1 MRNIIES
8 VVTMLLVISP
18 TISHAIDTSISKYF
32 NTEISYTRGYDEDV
46 STPDNPISNERLSDD
61 FGLIELGL
69 EIDLGKS
76 GYLAYDYEQTHY
88 DSLGTND
95 NDAHSISFGTSFESS
110 NLDLGIDIAYTNM
123 SLDSED
129 FMELITVGPSGSFSA
144 GNAVYS
150 ISTQWTKKE
159 LETVDTLDGDNYSVG
174 VSSLFFSEDFRSYL
188 NLSLIYEFE
197 DARASDNDFRGAMLT
212 FSGKRPAPLFGFDSF
227 LGASVS
233 YRDREYYKVSDI
245 LTRNKNDQLKFIF
258 YHQTYFKKNVY
269 GRLEYEYKELK
280 TNQVDSTYDAHKIE
294 YKFTISF

>member
-110 NLDLGIDIAYTNM
+110 NLDLGIDIAYT
-123 SLDSED
+123 D
-129 FMELITVGPSGSFSA
+129 
-144 GNAVYS
+144 
-150 ISTQWTKKE
+150 IS
-159 LETVDTLDGDNYSVG
+159 
-174 VSSLFFSEDFRSYL
+174 
-188 NLSLIYEFE
+188 
-197 DARASDNDFRGAMLT
+197 
-212 FSGKRPAPLFGFDSF
+212 
-227 LGASVS
+227 
-233 YRDREYYKVSDI
+233 
-245 LTRNKNDQLKFIF
+245 
-258 YHQTYFKKNVY
+258 
-269 GRLEYEYKELK
+269 
-280 TNQVDSTYDAHKIE
+280 
-294 YKFTISF
+294 